1 MDNQRF
7 RLQIDLREKG
17 SCLAALAADCDLF
30 ETSFQRLRV
39 GDYIVNGTV
48 LIERKSAADFAV
60 SIVDGRLFRQARA
73 MARTSLRTLFLIES
87 PGAEEACSLHPHA
100 LFGACISLALMWRQP
115 VIFSRNPEESLL
127 TLRLAAEQTGSLDGL
142 ELIRCGYRPKRM
154 ERRKL
159 FVLQGLPGVGPKLA
173 ASLLSHFGS
182 VENVMKAGV
191 KALQQVRGC
200 GPKKAAALREVLG

>member
-1 MDNQRF
+1 MGIEKF

-17 SCLAALAADCDLF
+17 SCLADLAAACDLF

-60 SIVDGRLFRQARA
+60 SILDGRLFRQARV

-87 PGAEEACSLHPHA
+87 ADAKAAGPLHPHA
-100 LFGACISLALMWRQP
+100 LFGACISLAVMWRQP
-115 VIFSRNPEESLL
+115 VFFSRNPEESLL
-127 TLRLAAEQTGSLDGL
+127 MLRLAAEQTGPLDGL
-142 ELIRCGYRPKRM
+142 ELVRCGYRPKRT

-173 ASLLSHFGS
+173 ASLLFHFGS
-182 VENVMKAGV
+182 VENVMKADAE
-191 KALQQVRGC
+191 ALRQVRGC
-200 GPKKAAALREVLG
+200 GPKKAAALREVLD